1 MIIKCSESVIRQGG
15 SKLNNE
21 VCGGERN
28 EGGHV
33 NESPRD
39 RSDGFEPEDVRACP
53 DPCDETQP
61 EGINHTILVVED
73 EMLLRLDLAHQIRS
87 AGFDVI
93 EADSGDEALTVL
105 EAERNVDL
113 ILTDIRMPG
122 QIDGAGLA
130 SSVRGQTQNIKIVV
144 LSAYI
149 DTQQELPVDAAF
161 AKPVR
166 MEALLAKVRSCFLR
180 SVLFYKNKLSTDSA
194 KTQQSIIVAIKSA
207 VA

>member
-1 MIIKCSESVIRQGG
+1 MKVREIGAADSSPKKCV
-15 SKLNNE
+15 L
-21 VCGGERN
+21 
-28 EGGHV
+28 GH
-33 NESPRD
+33 
-39 RSDGFEPEDVRACP
+39 

-61 EGINHTILVVED
+61 EGMNHTILVVED

-87 AGFDVI
+87 AGFEVI

-105 EAERNVDL
+105 KAKRDVDL

-122 QIDGAGLA
+122 EIDGAGLA
-130 SSVRGQTQNIKIVV
+130 RSVRGQTQNIKIVV

-166 MEALLAKVRSCFLR
+166 MEALLSKVRELLPPIR
-180 SVLFYKNKLSTDSA
+180 SLL
-194 KTQQSIIVAIKSA
+194 
-207 VA
+207 